1 MQNILSILFCLSLF
15 YLAVTPRVKAYVAVL
30 RFQGILLTIL
40 LMVPFVEQ
48 FSVFAV
54 ILPATLFIIKVIII
68 PRYINKI
75 ILELDI
81 KRTIEP
87 TIQQFNFLL
96 LVIFSF
102 IVIFLA
108 SSILSLTTNIETI
121 PFASGFAAVTVG
133 IFIIIFRKKLIVH
146 VCGFLVLENGIF
158 LFGTAVA
165 SDLPIM
171 IEIGVLLDVFV
182 VVFLMGIALNRISST
197 FEGFDVTILRR
208 LKD

>member
-1 MQNILSILFCLSLF
+1 
-15 YLAVTPRVKAYVAVL
+15 
-30 RFQGILLTIL
+30 LLTIL
-40 LMVPFVEQ
+40 LILPFIEQ
-48 FSVFAV
+48 FSIFAV

-68 PRYINKI
+68 PRYIDKI

-102 IVIFLA
+102 IIIFLA
-108 SSILSLTTNIETI
+108 ASILSQSTEIEII
-121 PFASGFAAVTVG
+121 PFASGFAAVVVG
-133 IFIIIFRKKLIVH
+133 IFIIIFRKKLIIH
-146 VCGFLVLENGIF
+146 VAGFLVLENGIF

-165 SDLPIM
+165 SELPIM